1 MGLDNG
7 IDIKFRKLEELGKDI
22 SPKIFKNITKR
33 LTSFDN
39 DKKDVYDLLYW
50 RKCYNIRE
58 LFRDFCNE
66 NEINF
71 QDGDITYLTLDKTI
85 RFIDCLLKYH
95 NKKWWNGSAGHE
107 IYPALSILSSSIW
120 EWDDIKKNYKH
131 MYKEALKFLKYLK
144 KSKVLGNY
152 YTIYFYDSY

>member
-7 IDIKFRKLEELGKDI
+7 IDIKFRKLEEDI
-22 SPKIFKNITKR
+22 SSKIFKNITKR
-33 LTSFDN
+33 LVSFDN

-58 LFRDFCNE
+58 LFMDFCNE

-71 QDGDITYLTLDKTI
+71 QNGDITYLTLDETI
-85 RFIDCLLKYH
+85 RFIDCLLKHH
-95 NKKWWNGSAGHE
+95 NKKWWKDSADHE
-107 IYPALSILSSSIW
+107 VFPARFILSKSIW
-120 EWDDIKKNYKH
+120 EWEDIKKNYKLR
-131 MYKEALKFLKYLK
+131 YKKALKFLKYLK
-144 KSKVLGNY
+144 KSKLLGNY

>member
-7 IDIKFRKLEELGKDI
+7 INIEFRKLKEGTP
-22 SPKIFKNITKR
+22 PKIFKNITKR

-39 DKKDVYDLLYW
+39 YTKDVYDLLYW

-58 LFRDFCNE
+58 LFKGFCNE
-66 NEINF
+66 NKINF
-71 QDGDITYLTLDKTI
+71 QDGDITYLTLDETI
-85 RFIDCLLKYH
+85 RFIDCLLKHH

-107 IYPALSILSSSIW
+107 MYPALFILSGSIW
-120 EWDDIKKNYKH
+120 EWEDIKKNYKL
-131 MYKEALKFLKYLK
+131 MYKKALKFLKYLK

>member
-7 IDIKFRKLEELGKDI
+7 ICIKFKDLKEKLSFNL
-22 SPKIFKNITKR
+22 TKK
-33 LTSFDN
+33 LKSFDSLPYEN
-39 DKKDVYDLLYW
+39 DYTILYW

-71 QDGDITYLTLDKTI
+71 QYGDITYLTLNETI
-85 RFIDCLLKYH
+85 KFLECLFKHH
-95 NKKWWNGSAGHE
+95 NKKWWNGSADHE
-107 IYPALSILSSSIW
+107 TYPALSILSKSIW
-120 EWDDIKKNYKH
+120 EWEDIKKNYKH
-131 MYKEALKFLKYLK
+131 MYKKALKFLKYLK

>member
-7 IDIKFRKLEELGKDI
+7 IKIEFRKLEEGT

-33 LTSFDN
+33 LTAFDN

-50 RKCYNIRE
+50 RKCYNIRN
-58 LFRDFCNE
+58 LFIDFCNK
-66 NEINF
+66 NSISF
-71 QDGDITYLTLDKTI
+71 QEGDLTYLTLNEAIK
-85 RFIDCLLKYH
+85 FLECLLKHH
-95 NKKWWNGSAGHE
+95 NKKWWNGSADHE
-107 IYPALSILSSSIW
+107 MYPALFILSSSIW

-144 KSKVLGNY
+144 KSKLLGNY

>member
-7 IDIKFRKLEELGKDI
+7 INIEFRKLEEGT

-58 LFRDFCNE
+58 LFRDFCNK
-66 NEINF
+66 NKINF
-71 QDGDITYLTLDKTI
+71 HEGDLTYLTLNETI
-85 RFIDCLLKYH
+85 RFIDCLLKHH
-95 NKKWWNGSAGHE
+95 NKKWWNGSADHE
-107 IYPALSILSSSIW
+107 TYPALFILSNSIW
-120 EWDDIKKNYKH
+120 EWEDIKKNYKH